1 MTEKC
6 NNNNN
11 NWNDHEMMW
20 FQNKAKR
27 WCCNRMVG
35 KDSYGLWV
43 QKSRKEEVIEMWDG
57 TEQGISTS
65 TPSLLCSGRYLLEE
79 GWMDGWFR
87 FGDFLLLRL
96 LVCLARTK
104 GTENWWCWRVE
115 WWWQMVCVGGRK
127 RQELFVPVS
136 FPSSSAPSSGWLLAL
151 QICKST
157 KMQAHKN
164 CGLSW
169 PEVGKRKDWMGDV
182 HGMRQSRSYDGK
194 IFLRSFNGD

>member
-1 MTEKC
+1 M
-6 NNNNN
+6 
-11 NWNDHEMMW
+11 
-20 FQNKAKR
+20 
-27 WCCNRMVG
+27 
-35 KDSYGLWV
+35 
-43 QKSRKEEVIEMWDG
+43 I
-57 TEQGISTS
+57 
-65 TPSLLCSGRYLLEE
+65 LEE
-79 GWMDGWFR
+79 GAMDGWFR

-136 FPSSSAPSSGWLLAL
+136 FPSSSASSSGWLLAL
-151 QICKST
+151 HICKST

-169 PEVGKRKDWMGDV
+169 PEVGKIEWATCTGWGKVGVMTGRSSCGALTGINRMGSRCSGRKATNSDKSSLSPVIVLMQEFVQELTG
-182 HGMRQSRSYDGK
+182 
-194 IFLRSFNGD
+194 IIIIII